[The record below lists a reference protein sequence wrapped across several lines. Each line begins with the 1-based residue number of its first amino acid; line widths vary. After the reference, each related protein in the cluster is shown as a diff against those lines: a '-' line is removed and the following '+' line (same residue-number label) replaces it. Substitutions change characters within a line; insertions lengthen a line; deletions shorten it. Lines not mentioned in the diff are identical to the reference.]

1 MRLGKIHR
9 NSRGSDRD
17 PGDFLLAGSL
27 LPRPKHTNRAR
38 MGFLSGGAA
47 AGTGHGLAGVDGA
60 GPDNSPGGAEPASA
74 CRAGDVGDHGR
85 PWRLADR
92 SGMALDRGRQYA
104 EQTLG
109 AVIREAERKLERIRQ

>member
-9 NSRGSDRD
+9 NSCGYDRD
-17 PGDFLLAGSL
+17 PGDLLHAWSL
-27 LPRPKHTNRAR
+27 LRRPKHTHRAR
-38 MGFLSGGAA
+38 MDFLSGGAA
-47 AGTGHGLAGVDGA
+47 AGTGYRLAGVDGA
-60 GPDNSPGGAEPASA
+60 GPDNSPGGAEPAPA

-85 PWRLADR
+85 PWRFADR
-92 SGMALDRGRQYA
+92 RGMALDRGRHYA